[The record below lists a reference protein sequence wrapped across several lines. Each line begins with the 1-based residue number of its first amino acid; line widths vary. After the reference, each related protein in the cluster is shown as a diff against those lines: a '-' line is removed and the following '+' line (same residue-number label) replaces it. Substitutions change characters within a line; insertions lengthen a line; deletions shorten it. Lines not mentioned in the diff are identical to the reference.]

1 MARRETTKTA
11 FAEALETADKVN
23 VREDEVVETVE
34 TVVEDNGS
42 DQFSGLLKQ
51 VFAEKPKKKTGKTYS
66 FYLEEEVHEKLEETA
81 GEQGISTSKVLNEI
95 LKTIYNIK

>member
-1 MARRETTKTA
+1 MARRETTQTA
-11 FAEALETADKVN
+11 FSEALETANKVN
-23 VREDEVVETVE
+23 IIEKEVTE
-34 TVVEDNGS
+34 TVVEDNS
-42 DQFSGLLKQ
+42 SEQFSGLLKQ